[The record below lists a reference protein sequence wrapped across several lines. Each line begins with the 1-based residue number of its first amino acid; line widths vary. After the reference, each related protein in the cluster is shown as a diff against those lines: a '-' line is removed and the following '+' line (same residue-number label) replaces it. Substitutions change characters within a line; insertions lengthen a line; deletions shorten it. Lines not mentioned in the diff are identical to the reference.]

1 MENRKRN
8 IQMKFYVTE
17 EEKRLIDEK
26 MKQLPIWLVSL
37 LGNLFITAM
46 SFILIMTVYGR
57 FFRLYMFTAL
67 APLPLAAFAGEETS
81 FAGLAFIK
89 SYIGVCMEGVIIVL
103 ACLIF
108 TAFASGS
115 EPVIDTSLSAVSMSW
130 NYIAESIF
138 NMLVLLSL
146 VKGADRIAKEMFGV

>member
-1 MENRKRN
+1 MACLAAGEPLHYSHVLYFNYDRVWVFLSL
-8 IQMKFYVTE
+8 IYVHRTG
-17 EEKRLIDEK
+17 
-26 MKQLPIWLVSL
+26 PI
-37 LGNLFITAM
+37 
-46 SFILIMTVYGR
+46 
-57 FFRLYMFTAL
+57 
-67 APLPLAAFAGEETS
+67 PLAAFAGEETS

-89 SYIGVCMEGVIIVL
+89 SYIGVCMKGVIIVL

-108 TAFASGS
+108 TAFASGG
-115 EPVIDTSLSAVSMSW
+115 ELVIDTSLSAVSMSW

>member
-1 MENRKRN
+1 MEAYHSNAARRR
-8 IQMKFYVTE
+8 VLT
-17 EEKRLIDEK
+17 
-26 MKQLPIWLVSL
+26 L
-37 LGNLFITAM
+37 L
-46 SFILIMTVYGR
+46 
-57 FFRLYMFTAL
+57 FTAL
-67 APLPLAAFAGEETS
+67 APIPLAAFAGEETS

-89 SYIGVCMEGVIIVL
+89 SYISVCMEGVIIVL

>member
-1 MENRKRN
+1 MGGKKGIPQLRTHGNAHLCHSSKRYPCAS
-8 IQMKFYVTE
+8 K
-17 EEKRLIDEK
+17 
-26 MKQLPIWLVSL
+26 
-37 LGNLFITAM
+37 
-46 SFILIMTVYGR
+46 
-57 FFRLYMFTAL
+57 L

-108 TAFASGS
+108 TAFSSGS